1 MVDFSAPKLIQN
13 NSQMAEFEKKYDSN
27 NDQIEK
33 PKIPTKVD
41 KVVEIKFPNN
51 KKIEISK

>member
-1 MVDFSAPKLIQN
+1 MDFSAPKLIQN
-13 NSQMAEFEKKYDSN
+13 KSLMEKFEEKNNSK